1 MKDYT
6 RSLHGSLSF
15 LILLLM
21 TSLPAFGVP
30 RPIVEVITPDGSST
44 LVPTSDDRWGLP
56 EGIAG
61 SRAKPIS
68 VRDVDAV
75 SFRIGDNTNP
85 DWNVGSSEVGS
96 ANPQTTFPRPLGQLD
111 VFCIGCNGPKP
122 SMTILHWS
130 LMPLKG
136 PRMMVARV
144 SLGVDATD
152 PQALFNDSNSIHVE
166 VWFVLL
172 PPTPLISDISHT
184 HASAGSRI
192 SIVGSGFSAGNVKVS
207 FDGVTATN
215 VEIVND
221 TTILVEIPG
230 DLSLGP
236 TEITVTTDGG
246 TANLA
251 AGANGLVVLE
261 SAPTLSEW
269 GMILMVIG
277 LAGSAVVF
285 LKRHQPE
292 QGKDS
297 SERLNV

>member
-1 MKDYT
+1 MKDHT
-6 RSLHGSLSF
+6 RSLYRFLSL
-15 LILLLM
+15 LLLLLM
-21 TSLPAFGVP
+21 TSLPALGNP
-30 RPIVEVITPDGSST
+30 RPIVEVITPDGPSA
-44 LVPTSDDRWGLP
+44 LVPTSNDRWGLP
-56 EGIAG
+56 EGTSG
-61 SRAKPIS
+61 SRDNPIS
-68 VRDVDAV
+68 VREVDAV

-85 DWNVGSSEVGS
+85 DWHVGSTEVGS

-122 SMTILHWS
+122 SMTILHWT
-130 LMPLKG
+130 LMPLTH
-136 PRMMVARV
+136 PRVMVARV

-152 PQALFNDSNSIHVE
+152 PQALFNDSNSIDVE

-172 PPTPLISDISHT
+172 PPAPLISSISHLG
-184 HASAGSRI
+184 AAAGSK
-192 SIVGSGFSAGNVKVS
+192 IVLSGSGFSSGNVEVS
-207 FDGVTATN
+207 FNGVKATN
-215 VEIVND
+215 IEIVDD
-221 TTILVEIPG
+221 TTILVEIPAA
-230 DLSLGP
+230 LSLGP
-236 TEITVTTDGG
+236 TKITVTTDGG

-251 AGANGLVVLE
+251 AGTNGLRIVE
-261 SAPTLSEW
+261 SVPTLSEW

>member
-1 MKDYT
+1 M
-6 RSLHGSLSF
+6 
-15 LILLLM
+15 
-21 TSLPAFGVP
+21 A
-30 RPIVEVITPDGSST
+30 
-44 LVPTSDDRWGLP
+44 
-56 EGIAG
+56 
-61 SRAKPIS
+61 
-68 VRDVDAV
+68 
-75 SFRIGDNTNP
+75 
-85 DWNVGSSEVGS
+85 
-96 ANPQTTFPRPLGQLD
+96 Q
-111 VFCIGCNGPKP
+111 
-122 SMTILHWS
+122 
-130 LMPLKG
+130 
-136 PRMMVARV
+136 V

-152 PQALFNDSNSIHVE
+152 PQALFNDSNSILVE
-166 VWFVLL
+166 VWFVHLT
-172 PPTPLISDISHT
+172 PAPLISGISHT

-192 SIVGSGFSAGNVKVS
+192 VIAGTGFSIGNLEVS

-215 VEIVND
+215 VEIVDD

-230 DLSLGP
+230 ALSLGP

-251 AGANGLVVLE
+251 AGTNGLVVLE

-297 SERLNV
+297 SHV